1 MPVLWT
7 ATRSLSQIQS
17 LQNLPQTTAYG
28 WQCTRRK
35 KIELVNYLDWRTIVS
50 MHDPVADMLTRIR
63 NGQQAKHQQI
73 TLVSSKLK
81 EEIARVLKE
90 EGYIEN
96 FFVETLDNNLKSITV
111 KLKYYHGRPVIE
123 LIKRISRPGLRVYK
137 SYKDLSSIPG
147 FGVAILSTSKGIMTH
162 ISAKSKG
169 VGGEVICEVA

>member
-1 MPVLWT
+1 M
-7 ATRSLSQIQS
+7 
-17 LQNLPQTTAYG
+17 
-28 WQCTRRK
+28 
-35 KIELVNYLDWRTIVS
+35 S

-81 EEIARVLKE
+81 EE
-90 EGYIEN
+90 GYIEN
-96 FFVETLDNNLKSITV
+96 FFVESLDNNLKSMTV
-111 KLKYYHGRPVIE
+111 KLKYYHGKPVIE

-162 ISAKSKG
+162 ISAKLKG

>member
-1 MPVLWT
+1 
-7 ATRSLSQIQS
+7 
-17 LQNLPQTTAYG
+17 
-28 WQCTRRK
+28 
-35 KIELVNYLDWRTIVS
+35 

-63 NGQQAKHQQI
+63 NGQQAKHQQV
-73 TLVSSKLK
+73 TLVSSNLK

-96 FFVETLDNNLKSITV
+96 FSIEALENNLKSITL

-123 LIKRISRPGLRVYK
+123 YIKRISRPGLRVYK

-162 ISAKSKG
+162 ISAKSNG